1 MIWIIYMLCVF
12 YCVFKMYK
20 SYVKRHGTDVI
31 GTSPGLET
39 LAIVALAPILTLVD
53 VVMTWIRLYKDSGES
68 KKNDQK
74 IY

>member
-1 MIWIIYMLCVF
+1 MLCVF

-31 GTSPGLET
+31 GVSPGLET